1 MVTAPPSPSAPIV
14 YLIARTDVHDAQ
26 CEVERVETIA
36 NPDTMR
42 RLAISREGG
51 FERRDFG
58 SADIMA
64 RCHDAR
70 DGGVDFGLE
79 FAIRRRQIE
88 EFDGHDAAALPMAAR
103 KAG

>member
-58 SADIMA
+58 SADIKA
-64 RCHDAR
+64 RRHGRR
-70 DGGVDFGLE
+70 DGGGDLGLE
-79 FAIRRRQIE
+79 FACCRQIE
-88 EFDGHDAAALPMAAR
+88 EPDGYDAAGLPVAAM